1 MIRQF
6 LYSSC
11 CVYDKK
17 KIIKQFAN
25 SQKFFGFQSEILIQL
40 HQVMSVFF
48 TFINRVQE
56 ADCEAFKEFTSS
68 RSHRLSRNTEKCVY
82 GTR

>member
-1 MIRQF
+1 
-6 LYSSC
+6 
-11 CVYDKK
+11 
-17 KIIKQFAN
+17 
-25 SQKFFGFQSEILIQL
+25 
-40 HQVMSVFF
+40 MSVFF

-56 ADCEAFKEFTSS
+56 ADCEAFKEFTNS